1 MLQLDAGFQP
11 APAAHPVPGWIAS
24 KQWGSW
30 AVVGLALKPVFGMA
44 LVLAGLL
51 AVAPRLRAQAPD
63 SGNAS
68 GSSQSQPAANSQ
80 NSAPAQDPSRV
91 KTQTNRNPFP
101 EDTNSVPV
109 MPSNNLSG
117 LPPEAGSA
125 RIPVPLEDA
134 DPVRSPENAAAA
146 AESSESSSSSS
157 LAGLGNLL
165 QPPDDET
172 QTGKHGRKGQEVA
185 PEHHETA
192 AEDENVGNYYLSN
205 KDWKGAL
212 SRFQSALVLD
222 PYNPDVYWG
231 LAESERHLG
240 NFAEARAN
248 YQKVVDYDPESRH
261 GKDARKA
268 LKDPEI
274 ANAKPA
280 PAKPAAQ

>member
-1 MLQLDAGFQP
+1 M
-11 APAAHPVPGWIAS
+11 
-24 KQWGSW
+24 
-30 AVVGLALKPVFGMA
+30 GLAMKPVFGMA
-44 LVLAGLL
+44 LVMACLL
-51 AVAPRLRAQAPD
+51 APAPRLCAQAPH

-80 NSAPAQDPSRV
+80 NSAPAQEPSRV

-109 MPSNNLSG
+109 MPSKNSPN
-117 LPPEAGSA
+117 LPPEAGEEAGSG

-134 DPVRSPENAAAA
+134 DPVRSPEGAAAA

-172 QTGKHGRKGQEVA
+172 QTGKHGRKGQEIV

-231 LAESERHLG
+231 LAECERQLG
-240 NFAEARAN
+240 DFAEARAN
-248 YQKVVDYDPESRH
+248 YQKVVDYDPDSRH
-261 GKDARKA
+261 GKEAQKA

-274 ANAKPA
+274 ANAKPPA
-280 PAKPAAQ
+280 SAKPAAQ